1 MRFTVTSAELIE
13 VYGLGHITC
22 FPHQRGTGVDAR
34 TGAFLASVG
43 LPESVVFAAR
53 TDVEDPYGPGV
64 DAITLGTRFE
74 HYGLRCPEESRQW
87 WALGYLFTSLLA
99 LDPVSGRVYAFPEG
113 ALGHVELHRDVELLV
128 FALIELRKVE
138 IDHDDGVSP
147 EELAARFRD
156 IVGRFDPTAFADE
169 ESPWNL
175 AMEELEHGI
184 W

>member
-13 VYGLGHITC
+13 VYGLGHI
-22 FPHQRGTGVDAR
+22 
-34 TGAFLASVG
+34 
-43 LPESVVFAAR
+43 
-53 TDVEDPYGPGV
+53 
-64 DAITLGTRFE
+64 
-74 HYGLRCPEESRQW
+74 
-87 WALGYLFTSLLA
+87 
-99 LDPVSGRVYAFPEG
+99 
-113 ALGHVELHRDVELLV
+113 ELHRDIESLV

-138 IDHDDGVSP
+138 IDHDNGVSP

-156 IVGRFDPTAFADE
+156 IVGRFDPTGFADE

>member
-13 VYGLGHITC
+13 VYGLGHITY
-22 FPHQRGTGVDAR
+22 FPDQRSTGVDSRA
-34 TGAFLASVG
+34 GAFLASVG

-53 TDVEDPYGPGV
+53 RDVEDPYGPEV
-64 DAITLGTRFE
+64 DAITLGSRFE
-74 HYGLRCPEESRQW
+74 HYGIPCPEESRQW

-99 LDPVSGRVYAFPEG
+99 VDPASGRVYAFPEG
-113 ALGHVELHRDVELLV
+113 ALGHIELHRDIESLV

-138 IDHDDGVSP
+138 IDHDNGVSP

-156 IVGRFDPTAFADE
+156 TVGRFDPTAFADE
-169 ESPWNL
+169 ESQWNL